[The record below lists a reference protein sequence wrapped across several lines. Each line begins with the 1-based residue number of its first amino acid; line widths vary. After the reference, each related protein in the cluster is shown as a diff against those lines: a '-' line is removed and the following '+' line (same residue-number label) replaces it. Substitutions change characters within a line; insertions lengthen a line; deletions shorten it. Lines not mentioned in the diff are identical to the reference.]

1 MKEEY
6 FNVLIKLAKK
16 AVKNN
21 EVPISAL
28 IVKDNKII
36 AKAYNK
42 RNKSKYILDHAEMLA
57 IKKASRKLKDW
68 RLNNCDIYVT
78 LKPCKICEAAINQ
91 ARIKNVYYLL
101 DKSENKK
108 EYYKTNY
115 AKANNSMYNEEYK
128 AILKGF
134 FEKKRDK

>member
-6 FNVLIKLAKK
+6 FDILIKLANKAAKK
-16 AVKNN
+16 N

-28 IVKDNKII
+28 IVKDGKII

-42 RNKSKYILDHAEMLA
+42 RNKSKYILDHAEMLV

-68 RLNNCDIYVT
+68 RLDNCDIYVT
-78 LKPCKICEAAINQ
+78 LKPCNICTAAINQ
-91 ARIKNVYYLL
+91 SRIKNVYYLL

-108 EYYKTNY
+108 EYSKTSY
-115 AKANNSMYNEEYK
+115 IKANKSMYINEYS
-128 AILKGF
+128 AILKAF
-134 FEKKRDK
+134 FKKKRDK